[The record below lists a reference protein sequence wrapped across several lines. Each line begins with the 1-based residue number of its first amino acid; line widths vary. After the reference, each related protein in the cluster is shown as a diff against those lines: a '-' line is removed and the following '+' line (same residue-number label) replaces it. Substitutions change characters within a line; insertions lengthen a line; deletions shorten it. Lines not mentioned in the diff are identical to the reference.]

1 MHPKRVLSNSMKS
14 ARYERS
20 TIRTREESGDT
31 EGPIV
36 DPRLSCMGPAI
47 HVTKRADFQSNHV
60 PRIYTGNLLGE
71 LP

>member
-1 MHPKRVLSNSMKS
+1 MKS

-20 TIRTREESGDT
+20 TIRTWEEGGDT

-36 DPRLSCMGPAI
+36 DPRLSCMDLVI
-47 HVTKRADFQSNHV
+47 HVTKARTDFQSNHV

-71 LP
+71 FS